1 MGPVNIQTEI
11 QRPDGVT
18 RYTWTGTER
27 LPEMQHAVSALML
40 DLSNAG
46 GQVAAGLLPPQSG
59 PFDKSMGL
67 TMTVTHP
74 DGSAHHSLAVRY
86 DNFSSDG
93 IAGVMQKVSYHLAPF
108 KASAQV
114 HKRRH

>member
-1 MGPVNIQTEI
+1 
-11 QRPDGVT
+11 
-18 RYTWTGTER
+18 
-27 LPEMQHAVSALML
+27 
-40 DLSNAG
+40 
-46 GQVAAGLLPPQSG
+46 
-59 PFDKSMGL
+59 
-67 TMTVTHP
+67 MTVTHP